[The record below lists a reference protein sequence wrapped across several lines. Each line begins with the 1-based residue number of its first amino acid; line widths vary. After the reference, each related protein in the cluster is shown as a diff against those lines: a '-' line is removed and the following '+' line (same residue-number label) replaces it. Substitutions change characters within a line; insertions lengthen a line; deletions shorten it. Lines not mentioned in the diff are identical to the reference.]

1 MPYVACCRWVLDR
14 LKNVKEFEGN
24 KQYVSELLSIL
35 MQSSTANQLKLAA
48 MNGID
53 ALLSCVFPY
62 KGRNART
69 DGEEE
74 YVGNLFGCLC
84 SCLMPAENK
93 LKFMQVQHTA
103 LNSTEHQQTQVL
115 YVVLN
120 FVIPNP
126 PAVQAVLRGSN
137 HTDLCHLT
145 ALPLIW
151 ASHPAWLTRLPSCL
165 SDSSQPPVCS
175 AGRPSQD

>member
-1 MPYVACCRWVLDR
+1 MYCSLPFHLLDLKLLSDNATTLPHVACCRWVLDR
-14 LKNVKEFEGN
+14 LKNVKELEGN

-93 LKFMQVQHTA
+93 LKFMQVSHPA
-103 LNSTEHQQTQVL
+103 LKSIEHQQMQVL
-115 YVVLN
+115 YLALN
-120 FVIPNP
+120 LVMYIA
-126 PAVQAVLRGSN
+126 PAIQAMHAQGLQL
-137 HTDLCHLT
+137 H
-145 ALPLIW
+145 
-151 ASHPAWLTRLPSCL
+151 
-165 SDSSQPPVCS
+165 
-175 AGRPSQD
+175 

>member
-1 MPYVACCRWVLDR
+1 MYCIIAFHLFDLRLLSDNVTTLPYVACCRWMLDR

-62 KGRNART
+62 KGRNAKS

-93 LKFMQVQHTA
+93 LKFMQVQHPA
-103 LNSTEHQQTQVL
+103 LKSIEHQQMQVL
-115 YVVLN
+115 YLVLIL
-120 FVIPNP
+120 VICKQPGF
-126 PAVQAVLRGSN
+126 QAMHRLQ
-137 HTDLCHLT
+137 
-145 ALPLIW
+145 
-151 ASHPAWLTRLPSCL
+151 SH
-165 SDSSQPPVCS
+165 
-175 AGRPSQD
+175 

>member
-1 MPYVACCRWVLDR
+1 MLDR

-35 MQSSTANQLKLAA
+35 MQSSTANQVKLAA

-74 YVGNLFGCLC
+74 YVANLFGCIC

-93 LKFMQVQHTA
+93 LKFMQVQSQPVTCA
-103 LNSTEHQQTQVL
+103 KCACVT
-115 YVVLN
+115 
-120 FVIPNP
+120 
-126 PAVQAVLRGSN
+126 
-137 HTDLCHLT
+137 
-145 ALPLIW
+145 LPL
-151 ASHPAWLTRLPSCL
+151 
-165 SDSSQPPVCS
+165 SDKWHVWQQCRHM
-175 AGRPSQD
+175 GR

>member
-1 MPYVACCRWVLDR
+1 MLDR

-62 KGRNART
+62 KGRNAKS

-93 LKFMQVQHTA
+93 LKFMQVSHPA
-103 LNSTEHQQTQVL
+103 LKSIEHQQMQVL
-115 YVVLN
+115 YLVLDL
-120 FVIPNP
+120 VIPKQP
-126 PAVQAVLRGSN
+126 TIQAMHRGSN
-137 HTDLCHLT
+137 DSDLCHSPG
-145 ALPLIW
+145 LPPIW
-151 ASHPAWLTRLPSCL
+151 ASHPAWLTRLLSCL
-165 SDSSQPPVCS
+165 SYTSRPPV
-175 AGRPSQD
+175 

>member
-1 MPYVACCRWVLDR
+1 MGALVQTPTNRPLLFVGCRWMLDR

-62 KGRNART
+62 KGRNARS

-74 YVGNLFGCLC
+74 YVANLFGCLC

-93 LKFMQVQHTA
+93 LKFMQVDNASMHTCII
-103 LNSTEHQQTQVL
+103 VC
-115 YVVLN
+115 
-120 FVIPNP
+120 IDCKCD
-126 PAVQAVLRGSN
+126 R
-137 HTDLCHLT
+137 LT
-145 ALPLIW
+145 M
-151 ASHPAWLTRLPSCL
+151 
-165 SDSSQPPVCS
+165 V
-175 AGRPSQD
+175 

>member
-1 MPYVACCRWVLDR
+1 MLLGCRWMLDR

-62 KGRNART
+62 KSRNARS

-74 YVGNLFGCLC
+74 YVANLFGCIC

-93 LKFMQVQHTA
+93 LKFMQVRQRDCSTSDIHT
-103 LNSTEHQQTQVL
+103 
-115 YVVLN
+115 
-120 FVIPNP
+120 
-126 PAVQAVLRGSN
+126 
-137 HTDLCHLT
+137 
-145 ALPLIW
+145 
-151 ASHPAWLTRLPSCL
+151 
-165 SDSSQPPVCS
+165 
-175 AGRPSQD
+175 

>member
-1 MPYVACCRWVLDR
+1 MLDR

-35 MQSSTANQLKLAA
+35 MQSSTANQLQLAA

-62 KGRNART
+62 KSRNART

-74 YVGNLFGCLC
+74 YVANLFGCIC

-93 LKFMQVQHTA
+93 LKFMQV
-103 LNSTEHQQTQVL
+103 
-115 YVVLN
+115 
-120 FVIPNP
+120 
-126 PAVQAVLRGSN
+126 
-137 HTDLCHLT
+137 
-145 ALPLIW
+145 
-151 ASHPAWLTRLPSCL
+151 CL
-165 SDSSQPPVCS
+165 SVIFPEKRQAFCQKS
-175 AGRPSQD
+175 AHAETH

>member
-1 MPYVACCRWVLDR
+1 MSVHRWVLDR

-35 MQSSTANQLKLAA
+35 MQSSTANQIKLAA

-62 KGRNART
+62 KGRNARS

-74 YVGNLFGCLC
+74 YVANLFGCLC

-93 LKFMQVQHTA
+93 LKFMQV
-103 LNSTEHQQTQVL
+103 
-115 YVVLN
+115 
-120 FVIPNP
+120 
-126 PAVQAVLRGSN
+126 
-137 HTDLCHLT
+137 C
-145 ALPLIW
+145 
-151 ASHPAWLTRLPSCL
+151 SCL
-165 SDSSQPPVCS
+165 VCS
-175 AGRPSQD
+175 CSAPAIYQVKSHCIAIK

>member
-1 MPYVACCRWVLDR
+1 MLDR

-103 LNSTEHQQTQVL
+103 LKSMEHHQMQVVYL
-115 YVVLN
+115 V
-120 FVIPNP
+120 PNLVMYMQP
-126 PAVQAVLRGSN
+126 GMQAMHRGCS
-137 HTDLCHLT
+137 HTDLCHSPF
-145 ALPLIW
+145 LPSTW
-151 ASHPAWLTRLPSCL
+151 ASYSR
-165 SDSSQPPVCS
+165 S
-175 AGRPSQD
+175 A

>member
-1 MPYVACCRWVLDR
+1 MLDR

-35 MQSSTANQLKLAA
+35 MQNSTANQLKLAA

-62 KGRNART
+62 KSRNARS

-74 YVGNLFGCLC
+74 YVANLFGCLC

-93 LKFMQVQHTA
+93 LKFMQVCQ
-103 LNSTEHQQTQVL
+103 
-115 YVVLN
+115 
-120 FVIPNP
+120 
-126 PAVQAVLRGSN
+126 PASRGSYQVQVARKPGMSVFSII
-137 HTDLCHLT
+137 TGTTAQGPLT
-145 ALPLIW
+145 
-151 ASHPAWLTRLPSCL
+151 STS
-165 SDSSQPPVCS
+165 
-175 AGRPSQD
+175 

>member
-1 MPYVACCRWVLDR
+1 MLDR

-35 MQSSTANQLKLAA
+35 MQSSNANQLKLAA

-62 KGRNART
+62 KGRNARS

-74 YVGNLFGCLC
+74 YVANLFGCLC

-93 LKFMQVQHTA
+93 LKFMQVEHAFIEQQVSS
-103 LNSTEHQQTQVL
+103 NSCNSQTNQ
-115 YVVLN
+115 
-120 FVIPNP
+120 
-126 PAVQAVLRGSN
+126 SK
-137 HTDLCHLT
+137 
-145 ALPLIW
+145 
-151 ASHPAWLTRLPSCL
+151 PSV
-165 SDSSQPPVCS
+165 SSGAC
-175 AGRPSQD
+175 